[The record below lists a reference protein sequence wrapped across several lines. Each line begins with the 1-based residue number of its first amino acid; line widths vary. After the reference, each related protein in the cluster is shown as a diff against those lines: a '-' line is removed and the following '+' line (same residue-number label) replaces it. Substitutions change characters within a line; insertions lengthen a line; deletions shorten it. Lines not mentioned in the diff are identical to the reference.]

1 MEGNKEGG
9 GGGGRGRGGGGW
21 MRRRRGKCRTRIRGV
36 ENLTT
41 TTTTTTD
48 PHHHLPSPPLNTSQH
63 HLTTTPS
70 EPYKWAWIETCGERE
85 ENEKIENWRIGR
97 GGGGGRGGRFLWY
110 PANLLL
116 TASCCVLLSLLSAVS
131 AQDSRCY
138 LSQGGSVD
146 NFFVRESLT
155 VGSLIGT
162 LRLEGD
168 ASEDGNIYLR
178 LKEKDT
184 SVSISPNSKNLTLT
198 RRLDKEGK
206 EGESQVTVN
215 VICDRRGTTDPSI
228 TIPVN
233 IRVTDDNDNAPV
245 FVNSPYYVNVSEVTV
260 VGTVIMGDILAED
273 EDQQGPFSTVQY
285 SIQPGPYSDMFRFES
300 PLSGNLVLEKPLD
313 YESRPLFNI
322 TIVAQDQAA
331 TPQSST
337 AVLTVQV
344 QDADDQNPAFMRDHY
359 MAVLPENPTKG
370 TLVDV
375 QPEGVKAMDRDEGI
389 MAPVFYS
396 FSREEEMSV
405 WFNIDPESGQ
415 VSMAKDLPPDKL
427 SQPVTLV
434 VRATQED
441 NPDRYALTTMML
453 SRRGY
458 YSTQL
463 QFIQRDYVATVL
475 ENLPEHSVIAPT
487 IINKNIDKDIKF
499 SLERNGEGVF
509 RISPSG
515 QILLEHELDF
525 EKQQEYNLEVYVTD
539 GNFNDTAKLKVKVL
553 NINDWDPRFRFPQY
567 EFYVSSTS
575 LRPGDAVGTVEVADG
590 DLGDAITLSVM
601 GQDAQ
606 MFAIDNN
613 GELRIRDLTSLN
625 STEAHIMVMAKDSGV
640 PPRMASAAV
649 TVTFPPGMVK
659 LSPLGTSSS
668 FLLVVIFGSLLLVFI
683 LVVICLAIYIHKN
696 KKYRDDNNA
705 ALPTKMSQIVTNGN
719 LAHTKLDPLSPLNH
733 QMQGNG
739 QQMTPLGSPTSPAGL
754 TGVELPTGDNNNVNN
769 YNNGTAR
776 RNTMQ
781 SGQGYSRNPLT
792 NGTLAAPSS
801 ASSSRHMPQGSD
813 GGSFNGTG
821 RSSSTTASTASIK
834 GSPEHTPHSARS
846 YRSEG
851 VRSQLGGRSGSGRS
865 LGSLLAGGGSG
876 SFKNG
881 SPVGSARALGGL
893 PSRNRISPAPM
904 PPTPTN
910 TPYPDPPSSPEI
922 HHPEALGNVG
932 GKVSWPSGS
941 IPKRVKKLSWEDEL
955 STKTEM
961 DPEVS
966 VTPMP
971 HSASSSHTPK
981 LTVYF

>member
-1 MEGNKEGG
+1 MEGNTSHTRGGG
-9 GGGGRGRGGGGW
+9 GGGGRGRGVIK
-21 MRRRRGKCRTRIRGV
+21 RRGKCKTVNIETV
-36 ENLTT
+36 CVVPSTT
-41 TTTTTTD
+41 T
-48 PHHHLPSPPLNTSQH
+48 HHHHHHSPS
-63 HLTTTPS
+63 TTPS
-70 EPYKWAWIETCGERE
+70 DTRLRE
-85 ENEKIENWRIGR
+85 CR
-97 GGGGGRGGRFLWY
+97 GVGGRGMGVRCEKDRTEQRGGRMLWG
-110 PANLLL
+110 PVNLLL
-116 TASCCVLLSLLSAVS
+116 KTSCCLLLWLATAVS

-146 NFFVRESLT
+146 NFFVRESLP

-168 ASEDGNIYLR
+168 ASQDGDIYLR

-198 RRLDKEGK
+198 RKLDKEGK

-313 YESRPLFNI
+313 YESLALFNI

-331 TPQSST
+331 SPQSST

-344 QDADDQNPAFMRDHY
+344 QDADDQNPAFTRDHY
-359 MAVLPENPTKG
+359 MAILPENPVKG
-370 TLVDV
+370 THVNI
-375 QPEGVKAMDRDEGI
+375 QPERVRAVDRDEGI

-396 FSREEEMSV
+396 FSREEEESV

-415 VSMAKDLPPDKL
+415 VSMAQDLPPDKL

-441 NPDRYALTTMML
+441 NPDRYALTTMTL

-463 QFIQRDYVATVL
+463 QFIQREYVATVL
-475 ENLPEHSVIAPT
+475 ENVPKHSVIAPT
-487 IINKNIDKDIKF
+487 LINKNINEDIHF
-499 SLERNGEGVF
+499 SLERNGDGVF

-515 QILLEHELDF
+515 QIILDHELDF
-525 EKQQEYNLEVYVTD
+525 ERKQEYTLEVYVTD
-539 GNFNDTAKLKVKVL
+539 GNFNDTATLKVKVL
-553 NINDWDPRFRFPQY
+553 NINDWDPRFRYPEY
-567 EFYVSSTS
+567 EFFVSSST

-590 DLGDAITLSVM
+590 DLGDVITLSVM
-601 GQDAQ
+601 GQDSQ

-613 GELRIRDLTSLN
+613 GDLRIRDLTSLN
-625 STEAHIMVMAKDSGV
+625 STEAHIVVMAKDSGV
-640 PPRMASAAV
+640 PPRMASAPV
-649 TVTFPPGMVK
+649 TVNFPAGVVK

-668 FLLVVIFGSLLLVFI
+668 FLLVVIFGSLLLIFI

-705 ALPTKMSQIVTNGN
+705 AMPTKMSQIVTNGN
-719 LAHTKLDPLSPLNH
+719 LPHTKLDPLSPLNH

-739 QQMTPLGSPTSPAGL
+739 QQMTPLGSPTSPTGL
-754 TGVELPTGDNNNVNN
+754 AGVELPAPDNNNVHTTNNNN
-769 YNNGTAR
+769 YNSGTGR
-776 RNTMQ
+776 TNTISVQ
-781 SGQGYSRNPLT
+781 SGQSSPRDHGYLRNPLS
-792 NGTLAAPSS
+792 NGSLPAPSS
-801 ASSSRHMPQGSD
+801 ASSSRLPPGSSD
-813 GGSFNGTG
+813 GASLNGTG
-821 RSSSTTASTASIK
+821 RSSSTTASTASV
-834 GSPEHTPHSARS
+834 GGTPEHTPHSARS
-846 YRSEG
+846 HFSEG
-851 VRSQLGGRSGSGRS
+851 VRSQLEMRGGSGRS
-865 LGSLLAGGGSG
+865 LGSLAGSGGSL
-876 SFKNG
+876 KNG

-893 PSRNRISPAPM
+893 PSRNRVSPAPM
-904 PPTPTN
+904 PPTPAN

-922 HHPEALGNVG
+922 HSSTLGG
-932 GKVSWPSGS
+932 PMGSKVLWPSGS

-955 STKTEM
+955 STKTEL